1 MMGGSGT
8 IPKKGKINP
17 SVLGISIANHP
28 SFSDFLLL
36 SSQYYKPDTL

>member
-1 MMGGSGT
+1 MMRSFDT
-8 IPKKGKINP
+8 IPQKGKINS

-36 SSQYYKPDTL
+36 SSQHYKTNAL